1 MNCIFSSAFRS
12 IFQMAVVFSLVFY
25 SGNTSATP
33 EAAQDS
39 KAQLNQAALQKI
51 VMASVTANW
60 SELASCQVN
69 NKLALNFE
77 TQKNSCL
84 TASRTANTLCISY
97 KSTNIMNATAVIGGL
112 TAVIGGITSL
122 SDSCSKIGEALKYA
136 NVALTAYNAACAGA
150 MLACQ
155 SMCKSVNTTVTAS
168 KNCARYNQ
176 PEALTAATNVMT
188 DCAGYKWNMVAAGA
202 GILAMVAQFGIAKKC
217 EKETMNCKGNSVDPR
232 CPAMTVD
239 CSKAVNLTK
248 VQCVCQIRPN
258 TPGCMGATGGNRQDT
273 YSRMTPEGNGTTIN
287 SNLNGSGANLGPDAK
302 GFKGTEDPTTSV
314 KGAGGAG
321 GAGAAGGNGFSGAG
335 AGGKKGE
342 TAKSLNANV
351 LGGGDGGGGGG
362 GGSGGHGGGYDDL
375 DPKSPYK
382 SFIPGGANDP
392 SRSGMSKEVYSSQIT
407 GGGGK
412 SNWEKVRDRYR
423 DHKSSLLSN

>member
-1 MNCIFSSAFRS
+1 MGQSMKKIVLSILVLQFSYVDVLWAQGEDLDAPKKVANMTALSAVKVNPLWRQQFDVEAAKVSCVAKAKFAMGLCFSS
-12 IFQMAVVFSLVFY
+12 
-25 SGNTSATP
+25 
-33 EAAQDS
+33 
-39 KAQLNQAALQKI
+39 
-51 VMASVTANW
+51 
-60 SELASCQVN
+60 
-69 NKLALNFE
+69 
-77 TQKNSCL
+77 
-84 TASRTANTLCISY
+84 
-97 KSTNIMNATAVIGGL
+97 TNPTIMHATAVIGGM
-112 TAVIGGITSL
+112 TAVVGGAMSL
-122 SDSCSKIGEALKYA
+122 TDSCSKIGEAMKYA
-136 NVALTAYNAACAGA
+136 NVALTAYNTACAGA
-150 MLACQ
+150 MLV
-155 SMCKSVNTTVTAS
+155 CKSSCANLLTTANAAETAGTWTTNFISGEGPSPHPIDVLDPATTVMA
-168 KNCARYNQ
+168 
-176 PEALTAATNVMT
+176 
-188 DCAGYKWNMVAAGA
+188 DCAGYKWNMIAAGA

-239 CSKAVNLTK
+239 CSKTVNLTK

-287 SNLNGSGANLGPDAK
+287 SNLNGGGANLGPDTK

-321 GAGAAGGNGFSGAG
+321 GGGAAGGSGFSGAG

-382 SFIPGGANDP
+382 AFIPGGANDP